1 MQSLL
6 VLAPAHAPL
15 LERPLALVAQAVLQG
30 SCEGQGEGY
39 SELSLATFGGVA
51 GRALLVAP
59 STFEARIAAATHTTL
74 LSLDDVRRTVDCDDA
89 RCNCDCSVRGGALV
103 GRFRT
108 RPRGAAAGLLLCVA
122 RRMRRDAAFVAAAAR
137 RARARCAVA
146 PRPKGVCCL
155 DLGSSRLLSAPLGS
169 SRLISVHLDLDA
181 KALGCLEEVLSLC
194 VSALA
199 DEEQPPPS
207 PARSPP
213 PEAVRAA
220 FSHALEPF
228 DSLAAMPL
236 RPALQRSLGVA
247 QEAHGAAFG
256 AAIARVDP
264 ALLEQVRAAFGTV

>member
-1 MQSLL
+1 MHSLL

-30 SCEGQGEGY
+30 PCEGQGEGY

-59 STFEARIAAATHTTL
+59 STFEAALSSAASALGVAEPLPAFCFAWLAVCDGML
-74 LSLDDVRRTVDCDDA
+74 LSSQRRLA
-89 RCNCDCSVRGGALV
+89 ALAL
-103 GRFRT
+103 
-108 RPRGAAAGLLLCVA
+108 AALL
-122 RRMRRDAAFVAAAAR
+122 
-137 RARARCAVA
+137 
-146 PRPKGVCCL
+146 
-155 DLGSSRLLSAPLGS
+155 PLEP
-169 SRLISVHLDLDA
+169 

-220 FSHALEPF
+220 FSRALEPF

>member
-1 MQSLL
+1 LIATTPAATVIALSEAALSSAASALGVAEPLPAFCFAWLAVCDGMLL
-6 VLAPAHAPL
+6 SSQRRLAALALAALLPLEPKACAPSISAPL
-15 LERPLALVAQAVLQG
+15 G
-30 SCEGQGEGY
+30 S
-39 SELSLATFGGVA
+39 S
-51 GRALLVAP
+51 R
-59 STFEARIAAATHTTL
+59 L
-74 LSLDDVRRTVDCDDA
+74 LS
-89 RCNCDCSVRGGALV
+89 
-103 GRFRT
+103 
-108 RPRGAAAGLLLCVA
+108 
-122 RRMRRDAAFVAAAAR
+122 
-137 RARARCAVA
+137 A
-146 PRPKGVCCL
+146 P
-155 DLGSSRLLSAPLGS
+155 LGSSRLLSAPLGS

-220 FSHALEPF
+220 FSHVLEPF